1 MGFLNDLVNGKE
13 KKYAADP
20 LANDINATGKTGLGY
35 LTSGAE
41 RLNNFYNQDPS
52 QVVDSQIGME
62 NKLMRG
68 ATDDAVRRTRQLVT
82 QRGLSNSSIGLG
94 QEVNQAKQLNDK
106 LAVNNASGISRL
118 RDMQLQNAQGQ
129 MNVGNGLWQ
138 VKQAQGPVQMQ
149 DQYQRT
155 GGFGQLIGAGAQAA
169 GTYFGAKAGAAAG
182 K

>member
-1 MGFLNDLVNGKE
+1 MGFLSDVVNGKE

-52 QVVDSQIGME
+52 QVVNNQIGIE

-68 ATDDAVRRTRQLVT
+68 ATDDAARRTRSLLT
-82 QRGLSNSSIGLG
+82 QRGMTGSSIGLG

-106 LAVNNASGISRL
+106 LALNNASGISRL

-155 GGFGQLIGAGAQAA
+155 GGFGQLIGAGVGAA
-169 GTYFGAKAGAAAG
+169 GTALGGYLG
-182 K
+182 KKD